1 MGGRHGAKTSHTEYP
16 DGAAELGSASSPGE
30 RCPAVLAAAP
40 AGNPAAGAAVTARG
54 RISTEGPRVREE
66 VGLLDTVCWPCREP
80 GLAGGQELLLG
91 HWSAAL
97 ASSLLG
103 DSQNPLTRDSEA
115 TPSPLILDAFAHP
128 SPPLS
133 PQTRAPA
140 RGELITSVT

>member
-1 MGGRHGAKTSHTEYP
+1 M
-16 DGAAELGSASSPGE
+16 
-30 RCPAVLAAAP
+30 
-40 AGNPAAGAAVTARG
+40 
-54 RISTEGPRVREE
+54 REE
-66 VGLLDTVCWPCREP
+66 AGLVDTVCWPYREP

-97 ASSLLG
+97 TSSLLA
-103 DSQNPLTRDSEA
+103 DSQNPLTWDREA
-115 TPSPLILDAFAHP
+115 TPSPLILNAFAHP